1 MAPLQFR
8 KHVAEP
14 GAAAF
19 EAASLKWLGEAS
31 KQVAEVVDVGEHH
44 IATVRVNSVRPT
56 AAAARRAGREL
67 ARIHAAGAPAFGA
80 PPAGYEGPCFIG
92 TQEQECTP
100 KETFAEFYP
109 AQRVMPF
116 AQAALEA
123 GNISEA
129 CLDAVQVACSLIEE
143 SESEFPPFSP
153 ARIHGDL
160 WAGNLMFS
168 DAGPIFIDPAAHG
181 GHPVTDIAMLA
192 LFGAPFFDEIIAGYE
207 EVTPLP
213 DGWQETI
220 PMHQLHPLAVH
231 AYTHGLGYAE
241 PLFRAAQDTIRLFRQ

>member
-1 MAPLQFR
+1 MQPSEFR
-8 KHVAEP
+8 KHVAEA

-56 AAAARRAGREL
+56 ADAARQAGREL

-100 KETFAEFYP
+100 RDTFAEFYP
-109 AQRVMPF
+109 AQRVLPF
-116 AQAALEA
+116 THAAFQA
-123 GNISEA
+123 GNISHDCVDMVERA
-129 CLDAVQVACSLIEE
+129 CELIEE
-143 SESEFPPFSP
+143 AELPPFKP

-181 GHPVTDIAMLA
+181 GHPVTDMAMLA
-192 LFGAPFFDEIIAGYE
+192 LFGAPFFEEIVAGYE
-207 EVTPLP
+207 EITALP

-220 PMHQLHPLAVH
+220 PLHQLHPLAVH

-241 PLFRAAQDTIRLFRQ
+241 PLYQAAVKTIRLLEG

>member
-1 MAPLQFR
+1 MPPAEFR

-19 EAASLKWLGEAS
+19 EAAGLKWLGEAS

-44 IATVRVNSVRPT
+44 IATVRVNPVPPT
-56 AAAARRAGREL
+56 AAAAHQAGREL

-100 KETFAEFYP
+100 RDTFAEFYP
-109 AQRVMPF
+109 AQRVIPF
-116 AQAALEA
+116 AEAAFEA
-123 GNISEA
+123 GNISKQCLSKVRTA
-129 CLDAVQVACSLIEE
+129 CECIEE
-143 SESEFPPFSP
+143 WKLPPFEP

-192 LFGAPFFDEIIAGYE
+192 LFGAPFFDEIVAGYE
-207 EVTPLP
+207 EITPLP

-220 PMHQLHPLAVH
+220 PLHQLHPLAVH
-231 AYTHGLGYAE
+231 AYTHGLGYEA
-241 PLFRAAQDTIRLFRQ
+241 PLWRAAMDTLCLFEE